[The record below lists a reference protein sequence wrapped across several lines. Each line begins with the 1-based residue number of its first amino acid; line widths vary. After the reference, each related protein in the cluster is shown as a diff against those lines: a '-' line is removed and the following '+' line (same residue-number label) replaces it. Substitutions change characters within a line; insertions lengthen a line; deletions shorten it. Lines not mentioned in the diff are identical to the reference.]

1 MHIKPVERSGVGAH
15 RICLRCVMNTS
26 DPDIVFDANGVCNHC
41 RRYDA
46 LLSSRVLQ
54 GAEGKAALD
63 AIVTRIKAHG
73 RGRDYDCIVG
83 VSGGVDSTYVAY
95 EVKRLGLR
103 QLAVHLDN
111 GWNSELAVKNIE
123 RILGKLDIDLYTH
136 VLDWEEFKRMQI
148 AFLRASTPDSE
159 VPTDHAIQ
167 ALLWQ
172 QAIKHKVRYIISGM
186 NFATESVVVPAWSY
200 GHHDWRYLKAINR
213 RFGGVALRT
222 YPHFTF
228 PFLIYVNAVKSV
240 RIVSLLNYLDYDKK
254 KAMQVLKEELGWQ
267 YYGGKHY
274 ESIYTRFFQGYILPS
289 KFGIDKRVG
298 HLSDL
303 INSGQMTRDQ
313 ALEELKKPPY
323 PEALFRTDYEFVLKK
338 LGMTDAE
345 FQEIM
350 RLPIH
355 SYRDYPN
362 SYALVQFMRNTVT
375 RLRGLGLYPR

>member
-1 MHIKPVERSGVGAH
+1 MD
-15 RICLRCVMNTS
+15 TS
-26 DPDIVFDANGVCNHC
+26 DPYIAFDAQGVCNHC
-41 RRYDA
+41 HRYDA
-46 LLSSRVLQ
+46 LLSSRVMR
-54 GAEGKAALD
+54 GPAGKAALES
-63 AIVTRIKAHG
+63 IVARIKAAG
-73 RGRDYDCIVG
+73 KGQDYDCIVG

-95 EVKRLGLR
+95 AVKQLGLR
-103 QLAVHLDN
+103 PLAVHLDN

-123 RILGKLDIDLYTH
+123 RVLCKLNIDLYTH
-136 VLDWEEFKRMQI
+136 VLDWEEFKQLQI
-148 AFLRASTPDSE
+148 AFLKSSTPDSE
-159 VPTDHAIQ
+159 IPTDHAIQ
-167 ALLWQ
+167 ALLWR
-172 QAIKHKVRYIISGM
+172 QAVKHKVRFIISGM
-186 NFATESVVVPAWSY
+186 NFTTESICVPSWSY
-200 GHHDWRYLKAINR
+200 GHSDWRYIKAINA
-213 RFGGVALRT
+213 RFGEGPRLRT

-228 PFLIYVNAVKSV
+228 PFLLTINAVKSI
-240 RIVSLLNYLDYDKK
+240 RIVSLLNYIDYDKDQTMK
-254 KAMQVLKEELGWQ
+254 VLQEELGWQ

-274 ESIYTRFFQGYILPS
+274 ESIYTRFFQGYILPT

-345 FQEIM
+345 FQGIM
-350 RLPIH
+350 RLSIR

>member
-1 MHIKPVERSGVGAH
+1 MDG
-15 RICLRCVMNTS
+15 S
-26 DPDIVFDANGVCNHC
+26 DADIVFDAQGICNHC
-41 RRYDA
+41 HRYDA
-46 LLSSRVLQ
+46 LLSSRVLR
-54 GAEGKAALD
+54 GAAGKAALD
-63 AIVTRIKAHG
+63 SIVTRIKAAG
-73 RGRDYDCIVG
+73 KGQDYDCIVG

-95 EVKRLGLR
+95 AVKQLGLR
-103 QLAVHLDN
+103 PLAVHLDN

-123 RILGKLDIDLYTH
+123 RVLSKLNIDLYTH
-136 VLDWEEFKRMQI
+136 VLDWEEFKQLQI
-148 AFLRASTPDSE
+148 AFLKSSTPDSE
-159 VPTDHAIQ
+159 IPTDHAIQ
-167 ALLWQ
+167 ALLWR
-172 QAIKHKVRYIISGM
+172 QAVKHKVRFIISGM
-186 NFATESVVVPAWSY
+186 NFTTESICVPSWSY
-200 GHHDWRYLKAINR
+200 GHSDWRYIKAINA
-213 RFGGVALRT
+213 RFGKGPRLRT

-228 PFLIYVNAVKSV
+228 PFLLTINAVKSI
-240 RIVSLLNYLDYDKK
+240 RIVSLLNYIDYDKDQT
-254 KAMQVLKEELGWQ
+254 MRVLQEELGWQ

-274 ESIYTRFFQGYILPS
+274 ESIYTRFFQGYILPT

-303 INSGQMTRDQ
+303 INSGQITRDQ

-350 RLPIH
+350 RLPIR